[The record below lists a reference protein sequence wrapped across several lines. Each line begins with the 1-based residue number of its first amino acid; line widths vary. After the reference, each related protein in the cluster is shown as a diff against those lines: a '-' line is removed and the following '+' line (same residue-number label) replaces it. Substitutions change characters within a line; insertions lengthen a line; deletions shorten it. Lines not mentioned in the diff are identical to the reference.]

1 ERLPPLAPALS
12 QRVGDDPRDE
22 RHRSDRVVVARDDE
36 VDLVG
41 IAVGVDDRDHRQA
54 ELAGLPDGD
63 VLLLGVDHEDGVRQT
78 LEVLHAAE
86 VSLELLLLVT
96 ELQHLLLGKELK
108 GPAPLHLAKLAHAD
122 QPTRDRLEVRQ
133 HAAQPSGGDVGHADA
148 FGLLSHDLLGLLL
161 RPDEQHD
168 PAAAA
173 QVADVSVRLLEPD
186 QRLLE
191 VDDVDA
197 RALPVQVPP
206 HLRVPAPGLVPEAD
220 TRLEERP
227 PGHDGH
233 APPPFGYASARLL
246 PRRPGL
252 RRDLGRGPRTC
263 VLGALAPARW
273 QSSSGFTPRPRRY
286 RRRRSGS
293 SGTSSSMAIHRYVKA
308 ARKPVCRKVARS
320 AYSHVANP
328 GLTVSRFASGANATR
343 MGSVRKM

>member
-1 ERLPPLAPALS
+1 
-12 QRVGDDPRDE
+12 
-22 RHRSDRVVVARDDE
+22 
-36 VDLVG
+36 
-41 IAVGVDDRDHRQA
+41 
-54 ELAGLPDGD
+54 
-63 VLLLGVDHEDGVRQT
+63 
-78 LEVLHAAE
+78 
-86 VSLELLLLVT
+86 
-96 ELQHLLLGKELK
+96 
-108 GPAPLHLAKLAHAD
+108 
-122 QPTRDRLEVRQ
+122 
-133 HAAQPSGGDVGHADA
+133 
-148 FGLLSHDLLGLLL
+148 
-161 RPDEQHD
+161 
-168 PAAAA
+168 
-173 QVADVSVRLLEPD
+173 

-206 HLRVPAPGLVPEAD
+206 HLRVPAPGLVPEVD
-220 TRLEERP
+220 TRLEELP

-343 MGSVRKM
+343 MGRVRKMYSIDMITCRLPGSRAARAARRRVSWRPRPSRMAAAGANTNRNSAATRIRIEPRNPSPAPRNGSTIVPATIMLIESTFTATTTG